1 MKLSKSL
8 GIVLLSLGLILGAC
22 ASGTEQTA
30 TTATSESPAAPPET
44 SPTAA
49 FPASPTPSDQANA
62 AHDTSASKGG
72 QVVEAG
78 PYHLELVT
86 LKESSG
92 VHLDFYLQKGDS
104 HEAIP
109 DATVKGQIQLPD
121 GTQKTVDFE
130 YDPAGEHYF
139 ATLSDTA
146 TGEYNVA
153 ILTDIKGEK
162 VNGRFNFSQ

>member
-8 GIVLLSLGLILGAC
+8 AIALISLGFILGAC
-22 ASGTEQTA
+22 ANSGEQ
-30 TTATSESPAAPPET
+30 TATSESPAASPET
-44 SPTAA
+44 SVAES
-49 FPASPTPSDQANA
+49 PASPTTTAQADT

-86 LKESSG
+86 LNESSG
-92 VHLDFYLQKGDS
+92 VHLDFYLQKGDT

-109 DATVKGQIQLPD
+109 DATVTGQIQLPD
-121 GTQKTVDFE
+121 GTQKTVEFE
-130 YDPAGEHYF
+130 YDADGQHYV
-139 ATLSDTA
+139 ATLPETTA
-146 TGEYNVA
+146 GEYNVA
-153 ILTDIKGEK
+153 VLTDIQGEK

>member
-8 GIVLLSLGLILGAC
+8 AIVLISLGFILGAC
-22 ASGTEQTA
+22 ASGGEQTK
-30 TTATSESPAAPPET
+30 TLESPAAFPET
-44 SPTAA
+44 SPAA
-49 FPASPTPSDQANA
+49 ESPASPATTAQADT
-62 AHDTSASKGG
+62 AHDASVSQGG

-92 VHLDFYLQKGDS
+92 VHLDFYLQKGDT
-104 HEAIP
+104 HAAIP
-109 DATVKGQIQLPD
+109 DATVTGQVQLPD
-121 GTQKTVDFE
+121 GTQKTVEFE
-130 YDPAGEHYF
+130 YDVAGQHYV
-139 ATLSDTA
+139 AILPDTA

-153 ILTDIKGEK
+153 VLTDIKGEK

>member
-1 MKLSKSL
+1 MKFSKSL
-8 GIVLLSLGLILGAC
+8 AIALISLGFILEAC
-22 ASGTEQTA
+22 ASGGEQT
-30 TTATSESPAAPPET
+30 TTSESPAASPET
-44 SPTAA
+44 SPAA
-49 FPASPTPSDQANA
+49 ESPASPATTAQA
-62 AHDTSASKGG
+62 DTTQSTGASQGG

-92 VHLDFYLQKGDS
+92 VHLDFYLQKGDT

-109 DATVKGQIQLPD
+109 DATVTGQIQLPD
-121 GTQKTVDFE
+121 GTQKTVEFE
-130 YDPAGEHYF
+130 YDAAGQHYV
-139 ATLSDTA
+139 ATLPDTA
-146 TGEYNVA
+146 AGEYNVA

>member
-1 MKLSKSL
+1 MKFSKSL
-8 GIVLLSLGLILGAC
+8 AIALISLGFILGSC
-22 ASGTEQTA
+22 ASSGEQ
-30 TTATSESPAAPPET
+30 TATSESPAASPET
-44 SPTAA
+44 SPAAESSTSPATTA
-49 FPASPTPSDQANA
+49 QADT
-62 AHDTSASKGG
+62 AHNTSASKGG

-92 VHLDFYLQKGDS
+92 VHLDFYLQKGDT

-109 DATVKGQIQLPD
+109 DATVTGQVQLPD
-121 GTQKTVDFE
+121 GTQKTVEFE
-130 YDPAGEHYF
+130 YDTAGQHYV
-139 ATLSDTA
+139 ATLPDTA
-146 TGEYNVA
+146 AGEYNVA

>member
-8 GIVLLSLGLILGAC
+8 ALALISLGFILGSC
-22 ASGTEQTA
+22 ASGGEQT
-30 TTATSESPAAPPET
+30 TTSESPAA
-44 SPTAA
+44 S
-49 FPASPTPSDQANA
+49 PASPATTAQADT

-86 LKESSG
+86 LKESTG
-92 VHLDFYLQKGDS
+92 VHLDFYLQKGDT

-109 DATVKGQIQLPD
+109 DATVTGQIQLPD
-121 GTQKTVDFE
+121 GTQKTVEFE
-130 YDPAGEHYF
+130 YDAAGQHYV
-139 ATLSDTA
+139 ATLPDTA
-146 TGEYNVA
+146 AGEYNVA